1 MENARCPRQRS
12 YFYFLNEVLKYLE
25 YCLKFALGLSLYSP
39 SYLLLV
45 PGFLIIISSA
55 VALDLNYSLWESFPG
70 R

>member
-1 MENARCPRQRS
+1 MPKTEKL
-12 YFYFLNEVLKYLE
+12 FLFLNEVLKYLE